1 MIRTKN
7 DGTKQIG
14 IWFDVN
20 EVDMIMDSLALYNG
34 GQKGKDASKLREEI
48 LHIKIKARVKFK
60 QQEES
65 IQFLTESCEVC
76 D

>member
-20 EVDMIMDSLALYNG
+20 EVDMIIHSLSLYNS
-34 GQKGKDASKLREEI
+34 GQRRRDASKLREEI
-48 LHIKIKARVKFK
+48 QHIKIKANIKFK
-60 QQEES
+60 QEKS
-65 IQFLTESCEVC
+65 IPVVNESCEVC

>member
-14 IWFDVN
+14 IWFDVS
-20 EVDMIMDSLALYNG
+20 EVDMIIHSLNLYNSS
-34 GQKGKDASKLREEI
+34 QRRRDASKLREEI
-48 LHIKIKARVKFK
+48 LNIKIKARVKFK
-60 QQEES
+60 QQES
-65 IQFLTESCEVC
+65 IPVVNESCEVC